1 MIKIEHLSKRFG
13 DLKVFSDLNFQAKTG
28 EVVSIIGPSGTG
40 KSTFLRCIN
49 FLEQPEE
56 GIIEID
62 GLKVDVQHM
71 TEKDAKAI
79 RLKTSMVFQNYSL
92 FKNKTALENILI
104 PLVLVRKMNED
115 KAHKLAMEYLS
126 LVGLEDKKDQYPSR
140 MSGGQQQRVG
150 IARAMAVNPKV
161 MLLDEPTSSLDPEL
175 VGGVLEILKD
185 LATRHSYTTLVVTHE
200 MNFARDVS
208 DRIVFMDQGRIVEE
222 GTPEAIFTQPRNERT
237 RDFLKR
243 MLGT

>member
-56 GIIEID
+56 GTIEID

-243 MLGT
+243 MLGA

>member
-56 GIIEID
+56 GTIEID

-104 PLVLVRKMNED
+104 PLVLVRKMDED

-185 LATRHSYTTLVVTHE
+185 LATQHSYTTLVVTHE

-243 MLGT
+243 MLGA

>member
-56 GIIEID
+56 GTIEID

-104 PLVLVRKMNED
+104 PLVLVRKMDED
-115 KAHKLAMEYLS
+115 KANKLAMEYLS
-126 LVGLEDKKDQYPSR
+126 SVGLEDKKDQYPSR

-243 MLGT
+243 MLGA

>member
-56 GIIEID
+56 GTIEID

-222 GTPEAIFTQPRNERT
+222 GTPEAIFTQPCNERT

-243 MLGT
+243 MLGA

>member
-56 GIIEID
+56 GTIEID

-104 PLVLVRKMNED
+104 PLVLVRKMDED

-237 RDFLKR
+237 RDFLMR
-243 MLGT
+243 MLGA

>member
-56 GIIEID
+56 GTIEID

-104 PLVLVRKMNED
+104 PLVLVRKMDED
-115 KAHKLAMEYLS
+115 KANKLAMEYLS

-185 LATRHSYTTLVVTHE
+185 LAMRHSYTTLVVTHE

-243 MLGT
+243 MLGA

>member
-56 GIIEID
+56 GTIEID

-115 KAHKLAMEYLS
+115 KAHKLAMEYLF

-222 GTPEAIFTQPRNERT
+222 GTPEAIFTLPRNERT

-243 MLGT
+243 MLGA

>member
-56 GIIEID
+56 GTIEID

-104 PLVLVRKMNED
+104 PLVLVRKMDED

-126 LVGLEDKKDQYPSR
+126 SVGLEDKKDQYPSR

-222 GTPEAIFTQPRNERT
+222 GTPEAIFTQPHNERT

-243 MLGT
+243 MLGA

>member
-13 DLKVFSDLNFQAKTG
+13 DLNVFSDLNFQAKTG

-56 GIIEID
+56 GTIEID

-104 PLVLVRKMNED
+104 PLVLVRKMDED
-115 KAHKLAMEYLS
+115 KAHKLAIEYLS
-126 LVGLEDKKDQYPSR
+126 QVGLEDKKDQYPSR

-222 GTPEAIFTQPRNERT
+222 GTPEAIFTQPCNERT

-243 MLGT
+243 MLGA

>member
-56 GIIEID
+56 GTIEID

-104 PLVLVRKMNED
+104 PLVLVRKMDED
-115 KAHKLAMEYLS
+115 KANKLAMEYLS
-126 LVGLEDKKDQYPSR
+126 SVGLEDKKDQYPSR

-185 LATRHSYTTLVVTHE
+185 MATRHSYTTLVVTHE

-243 MLGT
+243 MLGA

>member
-56 GIIEID
+56 GTIEID

-104 PLVLVRKMNED
+104 PLVLVRKMDEA
-115 KAHKLAMEYLS
+115 KANKFAMEYLS

-243 MLGT
+243 MLGA

>member
-56 GIIEID
+56 GTIEIE

-71 TEKDAKAI
+71 IEKDAKAI

-104 PLVLVRKMNED
+104 PLVLVRKIDED

-126 LVGLEDKKDQYPSR
+126 SVGLEDKKDQYPSR

-185 LATRHSYTTLVVTHE
+185 LATQHSYTTLVVTHE

-243 MLGT
+243 MLGA

>member
-56 GIIEID
+56 GTIEID

-104 PLVLVRKMNED
+104 PLVLVRKMDEA
-115 KAHKLAMEYLS
+115 KANKLAMEYLS
-126 LVGLEDKKDQYPSR
+126 SVGLEDKKDQYPSR

-243 MLGT
+243 MLGA

>member
-56 GIIEID
+56 GTIEID

-92 FKNKTALENILI
+92 FKNKTALENVLI
-104 PLVLVRKMNED
+104 PLVLVRKMDED

-222 GTPEAIFTQPRNERT
+222 GTPEAIFTQPCNERT

-243 MLGT
+243 MLGA

>member
-56 GIIEID
+56 GTIEID

-104 PLVLVRKMNED
+104 PLVLVRKMDED

-243 MLGT
+243 MLGA

>member
-56 GIIEID
+56 GTIEID

-71 TEKDAKAI
+71 TEKDAKAM

-104 PLVLVRKMNED
+104 PLVLVRKMDED
-115 KAHKLAMEYLS
+115 KANKLAMEYLS
-126 LVGLEDKKDQYPSR
+126 QVGLEDKKDQYPSR

-200 MNFARDVS
+200 MSFARDVS

-243 MLGT
+243 MLGA

>member
-1 MIKIEHLSKRFG
+1 MIKIEHLSKQFG

-56 GIIEID
+56 GTIEID

-71 TEKDAKAI
+71 SDKDAKAI

-104 PLVLVRKMNED
+104 PLVLVRKMDED

-126 LVGLEDKKDQYPSR
+126 SVGLEDKKDQYPSR

-243 MLGT
+243 MLGA

>member
-56 GIIEID
+56 GTIEID

-104 PLVLVRKMNED
+104 PLVLVRKMDED
-115 KAHKLAMEYLS
+115 KANKLAIEYLS
-126 LVGLEDKKDQYPSR
+126 QVGLEDKKDQYPSR

-200 MNFARDVS
+200 MSFARDVS

-243 MLGT
+243 MLGA

>member
-56 GIIEID
+56 GTIEID

-104 PLVLVRKMNED
+104 PLVLVRKMDED
-115 KAHKLAMEYLS
+115 KAYKLAMEYLS
-126 LVGLEDKKDQYPSR
+126 SVGLEDKKDQYPSR

-243 MLGT
+243 MLGA

>member
-56 GIIEID
+56 GTIEID

-104 PLVLVRKMNED
+104 PLVLVRKMDED
-115 KAHKLAMEYLS
+115 KAYKLAMEYLS
-126 LVGLEDKKDQYPSR
+126 SVGLEDKKDQYPSR

-222 GTPEAIFTQPRNERT
+222 GTPEAIFTQPHNERT

-243 MLGT
+243 MLGA

>member
-56 GIIEID
+56 GTIEID

-104 PLVLVRKMNED
+104 PLVLVRKMDED
-115 KAHKLAMEYLS
+115 KAYKLAMEYLS
-126 LVGLEDKKDQYPSR
+126 SVGLEDKKDQYPSR

-222 GTPEAIFTQPRNERT
+222 GTPEAIFTQPHNERT

-243 MLGT
+243 M

>member
-56 GIIEID
+56 GTIEID

-104 PLVLVRKMNED
+104 PLVLVRKMDED
-115 KAHKLAMEYLS
+115 KAYKLAMEYLS
-126 LVGLEDKKDQYPSR
+126 SVGLEDKKDQYPSR

-222 GTPEAIFTQPRNERT
+222 GTPEAIFTHPHNERT

-243 MLGT
+243 MLGA

>member
-56 GIIEID
+56 GTIEID

-115 KAHKLAMEYLS
+115 KAHKLAMEYLF

-175 VGGVLEILKD
+175 VGGVLDILKD

-243 MLGT
+243 MLGA